1 MSVGTNDNQV
11 EMRLG
16 DSEKPRGEQLP
27 LVVVLDTLR
36 SAYNTGNI
44 FRLADAVNARAIYAC
59 GYTPHPPHD
68 KLAKTAMGCDET
80 VACVH
85 FDTAEEALM
94 SLKSEGYTIYA
105 VDTVVGAK
113 CYWDAELRFPA
124 ALVLGNEALGISSQ
138 ALALCDGYLQLPACG
153 RKNSINV
160 GNCAGVVLF
169 EALRQFR
176 KTLAADVS
184 HSNKGVTLA

>member
-1 MSVGTNDNQV
+1 MSEDAGDNQV

-16 DSEKPRGEQLP
+16 DTEQPRGSTLP

-59 GYTPHPPHD
+59 GYTPYPPHD

-85 FDTAEEALM
+85 FDSAEEALK
-94 SLKSEGYTIYA
+94 SLKADGYTVYA

-113 CYWDAELRFPA
+113 CYWDAELQFPA

-138 ALALCDGYLQLPACG
+138 ALALCDGYIQLPACG

-176 KTLAADVS
+176 KTLTDDAGQ
-184 HSNKGVTLA
+184 SNKGVTLA

>member
-1 MSVGTNDNQV
+1 MSEEAGGNQV

-16 DSEKPRGEQLP
+16 DTERPKGEMLP
-27 LVVVLDTLR
+27 VVVVLDTLR

-59 GYTPHPPHD
+59 GYTPFPPHE
-68 KLAKTAMGCDET
+68 KLAKTAMGCDES

-85 FDTAEEALM
+85 FDTAEEAIK
-94 SLKSEGYTIYA
+94 SLKTDGYTIYA

-113 CYWDAELRFPA
+113 CYWDAQLRFPA

-138 ALALCDGYLQLPACG
+138 ALELCDGYIQLPACG

-169 EALRQFR
+169 EALRQFG
-176 KTLAADVS
+176 KISSNGGS
-184 HSNKGVTLA
+184 HTIKESL

>member
-1 MSVGTNDNQV
+1 MPEDSGDNRV

-16 DSEKPRGEQLP
+16 DTEKPRGEVLP

-59 GYTPHPPHD
+59 GYTPCPPHD

-80 VACVH
+80 MPCVH
-85 FDTAEEALM
+85 FDTAEEAVK

-113 CYWDAELRFPA
+113 CYWDAEIRFPA

-138 ALALCDGYLQLPACG
+138 ALALCDGYIQLPACG

-176 KTLAADVS
+176 KISA
-184 HSNKGVTLA
+184 NGEKIPQKGVTPA